1 MDKEQF
7 YLACRT
13 VAQMQ
18 RNRQGIGT
26 LGEKS
31 VHATLKYYIDP
42 DATHHEISVGR
53 LVADVCNE
61 NGFFEIQTRGFWR
74 LKNKLETFLSIDS
87 VTVVYPVS
95 AKKWILWIDENGCAE
110 SRRSSSR
117 KPTAASVLPEL
128 YHLKSLLPNP
138 RLRICVMLLEE
149 EEYRL
154 KDGFGAEKKKR
165 ATKFDRFPVDLL
177 DEVWLQEP
185 QDYLQLVPTSLT
197 DEFTAKEYA
206 KAVHLPA
213 AKASAALNV
222 LFEVGAVER
231 VRQEKQTYYY
241 QRRETAQPNF

>member
-1 MDKEQF
+1 MDKERF

-13 VAQMQ
+13 VAQLQ
-18 RNRQGIGT
+18 RSRQGIGT

-31 VHATLKYYIDP
+31 VHATLKYYLDP
-42 DATHHEISVGR
+42 DETHHEISVGR

-61 NGFFEIQTRGFWR
+61 QGFFEIQTRGFWR
-74 LKNKLETFLSIDS
+74 LKNKLEAFLQIDS

-117 KPTAASVLPEL
+117 TPTAASVLPEL
-128 YHLKSLLPNP
+128 YSLKSLLSHPK
-138 RLRICVMLLEE
+138 LRICILLLEE

-154 KDGFGAEKKKR
+154 KDGYGAYKKKR

-177 DEVWLQEP
+177 GEIWLQAP
-185 QDYLQLVPTSLT
+185 QDYLQLIPHSLPV
-197 DEFTAKEYA
+197 EFTAKEYA
-206 KAVHLPA
+206 KAAHLPA

-222 LFEVGAVER
+222 LFEMGAVER
-231 VRQEKQTYYY
+231 VRQEKKTYFY
-241 QRRETAQPNF
+241 QRSEKAQLS